1 MIILSFGWSS
11 RQDLCLQH
19 LLRVEAECWPGVL
32 LLQEARPRPR
42 QGQAGLSVQGQ
53 VQVIS

>member
-1 MIILSFGWSS
+1 MIIVLFGALD

-19 LLRVEAECWPGVL
+19 LLRVEAECWSGVL

-53 VQVIS
+53 VQVII